1 MKQLL
6 LGLLVSLGNIK
17 IGENLQGIKT
27 SMEQLAKQLDR
38 IYDLRHTEDIAE
50 EFGASLYEIRAKNN
64 LDVKLEF
71 NGVDIDKLYEKYQSK
86 RRMQI
91 YPLAALIKT
100 IKKAEALFRTDKFL
114 SGRKQDKGLSR
125 GGSAKEGE
133 SVGDDTIGKII
144 QAYDN
149 LLRKKIL
156 VKSDLEY
163 KLLEAHDS
171 IRKMMNKPVYYGL
184 GNIDSFSDVIKT
196 IDVAKEDFEVPF
208 SEILIENPKDIF
220 EKAVI
225 ETLRRFPDFD
235 INLTALDVENINSDF
250 GAYNDIGRK
259 HGVSAEVVYF
269 IKANFR

>member
-1 MKQLL
+1 MLQTNEERFPDSIWKLKL
-6 LGLLVSLGNIK
+6 IM
-17 IGENLQGIKT
+17 IGRL
-27 SMEQLAKQLDR
+27 
-38 IYDLRHTEDIAE
+38 E
-50 EFGASLYEIRAKNN
+50 ELFKNN
-64 LDVKLEF
+64 
-71 NGVDIDKLYEKYQSK
+71 EKWD
-86 RRMQI
+86 
-91 YPLAALIKT
+91 LAP
-100 IKKAEALFRTDKFL
+100 F
-114 SGRKQDKGLSR
+114 
-125 GGSAKEGE
+125 
-133 SVGDDTIGKII
+133 II

-196 IDVAKEDFEVPF
+196 IDVAKEDY
-208 SEILIENPKDIF
+208 
-220 EKAVI
+220 
-225 ETLRRFPDFD
+225 D